1 MARIVTLK
9 VFNVLL
15 KNLVSHA
22 LYRCF
27 CICFDWKKLPIELP
41 YLQRIFCKNGYPGKA
56 IDKCNKKF
64 LDNIHFVKE
73 NVSTVEKRRF
83 LLVLPYF
90 GVISLKT
97 RTKLQHAFKGVSNCC
112 KLEIAFKCQTKLSNS
127 LRSKNLKPKDVIS
140 GAVYEFQCGLCNESY
155 YDDSIRHLDI
165 RSGERMGMSPL
176 TGKKVKPIREN
187 LKMRYKPSIN
197 RNFSTA
203 RLYLFDKVSLIFL
216 VHFTVVSFS
225 SFIIFQIK

>member
-1 MARIVTLK
+1 MK

-15 KNLVSHA
+15 KNLVSYT

-73 NVSTVEKRRF
+73 NVSKVEKRRF

-97 RTKLQHAFKGVSNCC
+97 RNKLQHAFKGVSNCC
-112 KLEIAFKCQTKLSNS
+112 KLEIAFKCQTKLSNFF
-127 LRSKNLKPKDVIS
+127 RSKNSKPKDIIS
-140 GAVYEFQCGLCNESY
+140 GAVYKFQCGLCNESY
-155 YDDSIRHLDI
+155 YDDSIRQLVI
-165 RSGERMGMSPL
+165 RSGERIGMSPL
-176 TGKKVKPIREN
+176 TGQKVKPIREN

-197 RNFSTA
+197 GNFSTA

-216 VHFTVVSFS
+216 VHFTVVSFT